1 METYHV
7 PVIRTRSGTAATSA
21 KIGIALGSLSCF
33 SIIAFGI
40 WNVFE
45 LIARGWNIFQGNIF
59 HIILPY
65 GIFLWSGMFLLF
77 CLICIGGWLYLKN
90 RTPEHPG
97 TLQAFI
103 VITGVCALIIPPLLL
118 YVTYVPMIL
127 SILFPGMYLLFIQAF
142 PKNATY
148 VLSL

>member
-40 WNVFE
+40 WSVFE

-103 VITGVCALIIPPLLL
+103 VITGVCALIFRPSSCMS
-118 YVTYVPMIL
+118 PMYHDTQYSL
-127 SILFPGMYLLFIQAF
+127 SGNVSPIHSGISKKRQRMF
-142 PKNATY
+142 
-148 VLSL
+148 SL

>member
-1 METYHV
+1 MSQSLE
-7 PVIRTRSGTAATSA
+7 PGSGTAATSA

-45 LIARGWNIFQGNIF
+45 LIARGWNIF

-90 RTPEHPG
+90 RTSEHSG